1 MKSSCNPQYEDKRMA
16 LDSGKETRRPH
27 TQAEA
32 EAEQRALEDRIVN
45 DKQMAG
51 RIMDK
56 AMNPQSGDAATP
68 RRSNPY
74 LSEMEAE
81 RRAARAADG
90 TARTP
95 HAPDVHAAAGMT
107 GTEAFRASDARLV
120 AGMTGSTG
128 TRPSDTPGTR
138 STTGTTGTRPASGST
153 ARPRR
158 TTPVKKPQEAQP
170 GVRQLNSIGEG
181 QFDADYER
189 RMRDKKKK
197 ARRTRIITM
206 VIVELLTLVCIFGFG
221 FVYRYMHMTAD
232 VAFDVSKVR
241 NDNIDIS
248 QKQKMSGYWTVAVF
262 GVDSRNGDVGKGANA
277 DVQIIAN
284 VNMGTGDI
292 TLTSVYRD
300 TYLNLG
306 KGDRYSKSNAAYA
319 EGGPEQAVA
328 MLNKN
333 LDLDIENYVTFNW
346 KAVADVIDLLG
357 GVDIDVSKAAFYYMN
372 AYIHE
377 TCLKSGISA
386 QNPAAMYI
394 KNAGPQ
400 HLNGVQAVAYARLRY
415 MDSDFERTKRQ
426 REVISQCLDL
436 AKKTDLATLTKIIDT
451 VLPQVA
457 FNIDTA
463 DIIELAKG
471 ISRYNIRESVGFP
484 KDLKDQMMGK
494 KGACVIPATLESNVV
509 WLHSILFADENYSV
523 SDAVKRYS
531 QKISD
536 DSGYYASHKETE
548 ESDKK
553 FTKSGED
560 ETEKTKAE
568 TDADGNTIKK
578 QKTDKDGYLI
588 KGTDA
593 DGKYIYETDADGN
606 KIKANTETT
615 KSDETKESETD
626 ADGNVIKVPKTDKN
640 GYIIKGVDKNGKY
653 IYETDADGNK
663 VKADIE
669 TTKSDETKADET
681 KETKESETDEGE
693 IIEGPTKETKETK
706 ENSKDETKES
716 KKGNSSETK
725 ESQKETIEEPGKT
738 PENSYD
744 GPGGSSGSNHN
755 SSTAGPGSGSNNS
768 SEGPGSSHTSEV
780 IPGGPGGDL
789 LEGPGA

>member
-1 MKSSCNPQYEDKRMA
+1 MA

-51 RIMDK
+51 RLMDK
-56 AMNPQSGDAATP
+56 AMNPQSGDAATA

-95 HAPDVHAAAGMT
+95 HSAGT
-107 GTEAFRASDARLV
+107 TSDAYST
-120 AGMTGSTG
+120 TGSTG

-138 STTGTTGTRPASGST
+138 PTTGTTGARPASRSD

-158 TTPVKKPQEAQP
+158 TTPVKPQEAQP

-232 VAFDVSKVR
+232 VAFDVNKVR

-300 TYLNLG
+300 TYLNIG

-394 KNAGPQ
+394 KKAGQQ

-509 WLHSILFADENYSV
+509 WLHSILFADENYTV

-553 FTKSGED
+553 FTKSDED
-560 ETEKTKAE
+560 EIEKTKAE
-568 TDADGNTIKK
+568 TDENGDTIKK
-578 QKTDKDGYLI
+578 PKTDKDGYLI
-588 KGTDA
+588 KGIDA

-606 KIKANTETT
+606 KIKANTET
-615 KSDETKESETD
+615 KADETRESETD
-626 ADGNVIKVPKTDKN
+626 ADGNVVKVPKTDKN
-640 GYIIKGVDKNGKY
+640 GYLIKGVDKNGKY
-653 IYETDADGNK
+653 IYETDAEGNK
-663 VKADIE
+663 IKADTE
-669 TTKSDETKADET
+669 TTKSDETKEG
-681 KETKESETDEGE
+681 ETKESETDEGE
-693 IIEGPTKETKETK
+693 IIEGPTKETKENQKETK
-706 ENSKDETKES
+706 ENSRDETKES
-716 KKGNSSETK
+716 KKDNSSETK

-744 GPGGSSGSNHN
+744 GPGGSSSNHN
-755 SSTAGPGSGSNNS
+755 SSTAGPGSSSNNS

-780 IPGGPGGDL
+780 IPGGPGSEL
-789 LEGPGA
+789 VAGPGA

>member
-1 MKSSCNPQYEDKRMA
+1 MA

-51 RIMDK
+51 RLMDK
-56 AMNPQSGDAATP
+56 AMNPQSSDAATA

-95 HAPDVHAAAGMT
+95 HSAGT
-107 GTEAFRASDARLV
+107 ASDAYST
-120 AGMTGSTG
+120 TGSTG

-138 STTGTTGTRPASGST
+138 PTTGTAGARSASRSD

-158 TTPVKKPQEAQP
+158 TTPVKPQEAQP

-206 VIVELLTLVCIFGFG
+206 VIVELLTLICIFGFG

-357 GVDIDVSKAAFYYMN
+357 GVEIDVSKAAFYYMN

-394 KNAGPQ
+394 KKAGPQ

-509 WLHSILFADENYSV
+509 WLHSVLFADENYTV

-553 FTKSGED
+553 FTKSDED
-560 ETEKTKAE
+560 EIEKTKAE
-568 TDADGNTIKK
+568 TDENGETIKK
-578 QKTDKDGYLI
+578 PKT
-588 KGTDA
+588 
-593 DGKYIYETDADGN
+593 
-606 KIKANTETT
+606 
-615 KSDETKESETD
+615 DETKESETD

-640 GYIIKGVDKNGKY
+640 GYLIKGVDKNGKY

-663 VKADIE
+663 IKADTE
-669 TTKSDETKADET
+669 TTKSDETKET
-681 KETKESETDEGE
+681 KEGETEESETDEGE
-693 IIEGPTKETKETK
+693 IIEGPTKETKENQKETK

-716 KKGNSSETK
+716 KKDNSSETK

-744 GPGGSSGSNHN
+744 GPGGSSSNHN
-755 SSTAGPGSGSNNS
+755 SSTAGPGSSSNNS

-780 IPGGPGGDL
+780 IPGGPGSEL
-789 LEGPGA
+789 VEGPGA

>member
-1 MKSSCNPQYEDKRMA
+1 MA

-51 RIMDK
+51 RLMDK
-56 AMNPQSGDAATP
+56 AMNPQSGDAATA

-95 HAPDVHAAAGMT
+95 HSAGT
-107 GTEAFRASDARLV
+107 TSDAYST
-120 AGMTGSTG
+120 TGSTG

-138 STTGTTGTRPASGST
+138 PTTGTTGARPASRSD

-158 TTPVKKPQEAQP
+158 TTPVKPQEAQP

-206 VIVELLTLVCIFGFG
+206 VIVELLTLICIFGFG

-300 TYLNLG
+300 TYLNIG

-394 KNAGPQ
+394 KKAGPQ

-509 WLHSILFADENYSV
+509 WLHSILFADENYTV

-553 FTKSGED
+553 FTKSDED
-560 ETEKTKAE
+560 EIEKTKAE
-568 TDADGNTIKK
+568 TDENGETIKK
-578 QKTDKDGYLI
+578 PKTD
-588 KGTDA
+588 
-593 DGKYIYETDADGN
+593 ETR
-606 KIKANTETT
+606 
-615 KSDETKESETD
+615 ESETD

-640 GYIIKGVDKNGKY
+640 GYLIKGVDKNGKY
-653 IYETDADGNK
+653 IYETDAEGNK
-663 VKADIE
+663 IKADTE
-669 TTKSDETKADET
+669 TTKSDETKET
-681 KETKESETDEGE
+681 KEGETKESETDEGE
-693 IIEGPTKETKETK
+693 IIEGPTKETKENQKETK

-716 KKGNSSETK
+716 KKDNSSETK

-744 GPGGSSGSNHN
+744 GPGGSSSNHN
-755 SSTAGPGSGSNNS
+755 SSTAGPGSSSNNSS

-780 IPGGPGGDL
+780 IPGGPGSEL
-789 LEGPGA
+789 VEGPGA

>member
-1 MKSSCNPQYEDKRMA
+1 MA

-51 RIMDK
+51 RLMDK

-95 HAPDVHAAAGMT
+95 HSAGT
-107 GTEAFRASDARLV
+107 TSDAYST
-120 AGMTGSTG
+120 TGSTG
-128 TRPSDTPGTR
+128 TRPSDTPDAR
-138 STTGTTGTRPASGST
+138 STTGTTGARPASRSD

-158 TTPVKKPQEAQP
+158 TTPVKPQEAQP
-170 GVRQLNSIGEG
+170 GIRQLNSIGEG

-509 WLHSILFADENYSV
+509 WLHSILFADENYTV

-553 FTKSGED
+553 FTKSDED
-560 ETEKTKAE
+560 ESEKTKAE
-568 TDADGNTIKK
+568 TDENGNTIKK

-593 DGKYIYETDADGN
+593 DGKYIYETDADGK
-606 KIKANTETT
+606 KIKANAET
-615 KSDETKESETD
+615 KADETKESETD

-640 GYIIKGVDKNGKY
+640 GYLIKGVDKNGKY

-663 VKADIE
+663 VKADTE
-669 TTKSDETKADET
+669 TTKSDETKET
-681 KETKESETDEGE
+681 KEDETRESETENGE

-716 KKGNSSETK
+716 KKDNEKETK

-744 GPGGSSGSNHN
+744 GPGGSSSSNHN
-755 SSTAGPGSGSNNS
+755 SSTAGPGSSSNNSS

-780 IPGGPGGDL
+780 IPGGPSADL
-789 LEGPGA
+789 VEGPGA

>member
-1 MKSSCNPQYEDKRMA
+1 MA

-51 RIMDK
+51 RLMDK

-95 HAPDVHAAAGMT
+95 HSPDPRSAA
-107 GTEAFRASDARLV
+107 
-120 AGMTGSTG
+120 
-128 TRPSDTPGTR
+128 
-138 STTGTTGTRPASGST
+138 GTTGTNGTRPTTGST

-509 WLHSILFADENYSV
+509 WLHSILFADENYTV

-568 TDADGNTIKK
+568 TDENGNTVKK

-606 KIKANTETT
+606 KIKANTETKADET
-615 KSDETKESETD
+615 KETKESETD
-626 ADGNVIKVPKTDKN
+626 ADGNVIKAPKTDKN
-640 GYIIKGVDKNGKY
+640 GYLIKGVDKNGKY

-663 VKADIE
+663 IKADTE
-669 TTKSDETKADET
+669 TTKSDETKET
-681 KETKESETDEGE
+681 KEGETRESETEEGE

-716 KKGNSSETK
+716 KKDNEKETK

-744 GPGGSSGSNHN
+744 GPGGSSSNHN
-755 SSTAGPGSGSNNS
+755 SSTAGPGSSSNNS

-780 IPGGPGGDL
+780 IPGGPGSDL

>member
-1 MKSSCNPQYEDKRMA
+1 MA

-51 RIMDK
+51 RLMDK

-95 HAPDVHAAAGMT
+95 HSAGT
-107 GTEAFRASDARLV
+107 TSDAYST
-120 AGMTGSTG
+120 TGSTG
-128 TRPSDTPGTR
+128 TRSSDTPGTR
-138 STTGTTGTRPASGST
+138 PTTGTTGARPASRSD

-158 TTPVKKPQEAQP
+158 TTPVKPQEAQP

-394 KNAGPQ
+394 KKAGLQ

-509 WLHSILFADENYSV
+509 WLHSILFADENYTV

-553 FTKSGED
+553 FTKSDED

-568 TDADGNTIKK
+568 TDENGETIKK
-578 QKTDKDGYLI
+578 PKT
-588 KGTDA
+588 
-593 DGKYIYETDADGN
+593 
-606 KIKANTETT
+606 
-615 KSDETKESETD
+615 DETKEAETD

-640 GYIIKGVDKNGKY
+640 GYLIKGVDKNGKY

-663 VKADIE
+663 IKADTE
-669 TTKSDETKADET
+669 TTKSDETKET
-681 KETKESETDEGE
+681 KEGETKESETDEGE
-693 IIEGPTKETKETK
+693 IIEGPTKETKENQKETK

-716 KKGNSSETK
+716 KKDNSSETK

-744 GPGGSSGSNHN
+744 GPGGASSNHN
-755 SSTAGPGSGSNNS
+755 SSTAGPGSSSNNS

-780 IPGGPGGDL
+780 IPGGPGSEL
-789 LEGPGA
+789 VEGPGA

>member
-1 MKSSCNPQYEDKRMA
+1 MA

-51 RIMDK
+51 RLMDK

-81 RRAARAADG
+81 RRAARAANG

-95 HAPDVHAAAGMT
+95 HSAGTTSDAYSAT
-107 GTEAFRASDARLV
+107 GT
-120 AGMTGSTG
+120 TGTRPTTDSTGTTG
-128 TRPSDTPGTR
+128 TRPSDTPDAR
-138 STTGTTGTRPASGST
+138 STTGTTGARPASRSD

-158 TTPVKKPQEAQP
+158 TTPVKPQEAQP

-181 QFDADYER
+181 QYDADYER

-206 VIVELLTLVCIFGFG
+206 VIVELLTLICIFGFG

-333 LDLDIENYVTFNW
+333 LDLDIENYITFNW

-386 QNPAAMYI
+386 ENPAAMYI
-394 KNAGPQ
+394 KSAGPQ

-509 WLHSILFADENYSV
+509 WLHSILFADENYTV

-548 ESDKK
+548 ESDKT
-553 FTKSGED
+553 FTKSDED
-560 ETEKTKAE
+560 ESEKTKAE
-568 TDADGNTIKK
+568 TDKDGSTVTKP
-578 QKTDKDGYLI
+578 KTDKDGYLI

-593 DGKYIYETDADGN
+593 DGKYIYETDADGH
-606 KIKANTETT
+606 KVKADTGT
-615 KSDETKESETD
+615 KETKESETD

-663 VKADIE
+663 VKADTE
-669 TTKSDETKADET
+669 TTKSDETKET
-681 KETKESETDEGE
+681 REGETEESETDEGE
-693 IIEGPTKETKETK
+693 IIEGPTKETKD
-706 ENSKDETKES
+706 NAKDETKES
-716 KKGNSSETK
+716 KKDGEKETK
-725 ESQKETIEEPGKT
+725 ENLKETIEEPGKT

-744 GPGGSSGSNHN
+744 GPGGSSSSNHN
-755 SSTAGPGSGSNNS
+755 SSTAGPGSSSNNS

-780 IPGGPGGDL
+780 IPGGPGSEL
-789 LEGPGA
+789 AEGPGA